1 MGQFLLGLVIGIGGT
16 LLLVVWLVVN
26 RSWRH
31 ATFAGAPLPWPA
43 ILGMRLRGT
52 PPALIVDA
60 YVALV
65 KRGKSP
71 DWGIIEA
78 TYLAHPGRRLDVSAL
93 VSLIEQQSGKDAG

>member
-1 MGQFLLGLVIGIGGT
+1 MAQFLLGLVIGIGGT
-16 LLLVVWLVVN
+16 LVLVVWMVVN

-31 ATFAGAPLPWPA
+31 AVFAGAPLPWPA

-52 PPALIVDA
+52 PPALIVDS

-71 DWGIIEA
+71 DLGMVEA
-78 TYLAHPGRRLDVSAL
+78 TYLAHPGRRLEVNDLVAL
-93 VSLIEQQSGKDAG
+93 VEQELAKRAG